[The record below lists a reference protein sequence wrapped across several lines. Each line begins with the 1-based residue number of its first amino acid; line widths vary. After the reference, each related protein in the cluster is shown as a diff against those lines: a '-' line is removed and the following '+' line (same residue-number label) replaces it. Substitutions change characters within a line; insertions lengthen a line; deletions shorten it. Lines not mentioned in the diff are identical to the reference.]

1 MRRRDVL
8 LGGLAWAQLAGS
20 RNVLAQSPVPSTR
33 AAVVIGVNK
42 TGDLPV
48 LRAAVSG
55 ATAIANW
62 LISEGFEVKLIVD
75 KDGPVS
81 AAAIKREVTELVNR
95 GTLTQLVIYFS
106 GHGVAFGTSEFWL
119 LTGAPDDLNEA
130 VSVVECVDQASRS
143 AIPNVVII
151 CDACRSI
158 PDFDTS
164 LLHGTVIFPK
174 GSFVPGVQSPDV
186 DRFYATRPGSPAYE
200 VKLAADNYSGIYTE
214 TFLDAFRHPRAGMV
228 TKIGDVSVITNR
240 ALKSFLLDAVP
251 ARLQAAHSQVIQ
263 YPDSKLESSDST
275 YIGRALAEAS
285 VRLAPVGPPNVTI
298 AEIANHQFSLTGVG
312 PLGSLRNV
320 DPEDLARA
328 PAASEFS
335 ATQRALLE
343 AKKPASFETGCGFSV
358 TGATVRAAL
367 IAGAQNPEI
376 VSPGDAGDQPA
387 LVRIPQIYSRPVTVA
402 LVFGDGAGTVLAA
415 LPGFVGSVA
424 VEGGHVSS
432 VTYSPSRNSDHW
444 DEYEAAGKRIDEL
457 RALVATSAQFGVFRI
472 EGDRESRKAASSRLA
487 SQIRVL
493 KAVDPTLGIYAA
505 YAYADA
511 NVPEQVRS
519 VQSYMRS
526 ELGVDLF
533 DVALLADSL
542 SGRRIE
548 GSLNAMV
555 VPFCPMLTQGW
566 QLLRVREVTLAED
579 VQRAREDLQ
588 PGLWTTFGP
597 RGMEFIGRAI
607 QSAKSTRL
615 Q

>member
-8 LGGLAWAQLAGS
+8 LGSLAWAQLAAS
-20 RNVLAQSPVPSTR
+20 RNVLAQPTGPSTR

-48 LRAAVSG
+48 LQAAVSG
-55 ATAIANW
+55 ATSIANW
-62 LISEGFEVKLIVD
+62 LTGEGFEVKLILD
-75 KDGPVS
+75 TNGPVT
-81 AAAIKREVTELVNR
+81 ADAIKREVTSLVNR

-119 LTGAPDDLNEA
+119 LTGAPDDLGEA

-143 AIPNVVII
+143 AIANVVII

-158 PDFDTS
+158 PDFETS
-164 LLHGTVIFPK
+164 LLHGTVLFPK
-174 GSFVPGVQSPDV
+174 GGLVPGVQSPEV

-200 VKLAADNYSGIYTE
+200 VRLAANNYRGIYTE

-228 TKIGDVSVITNR
+228 TKIGDVNVVTNR
-240 ALKSFLLDAVP
+240 ALKAFLLDAVP

-275 YIGRALAEAS
+275 YVGRALAEAS
-285 VRLAPVGPPNVTI
+285 VRLAPVAPPNITI
-298 AEIANHQFSLTGVG
+298 ADIANHQFSRTSVG
-312 PLGSLRNV
+312 ALGALR
-320 DPEDLARA
+320 DIAPEDLARA

-335 ATQRALLE
+335 TTQRALLE
-343 AKKPASFETGCGFSV
+343 AKKPASFEAGCGFFV
-358 TGATVRAAL
+358 TGATVRAAW
-367 IAGAQNPEI
+367 IAGEQNSEV
-376 VSPGDAGDQPA
+376 VSPGDGREQPA
-387 LVRIPQIYSRPVTVA
+387 LVRIPQSYSRPVTVA
-402 LVFGDGAGTVLAA
+402 LVFGDGSGTVLAA
-415 LPGFVGSVA
+415 LPGFIGSVA
-424 VEGGHVSS
+424 VEGGHVAG
-432 VTYSPSRNSDHW
+432 VTYSPSRNSEHW
-444 DEYEAAGKRIDEL
+444 GEYGAAGKRIDEL
-457 RALVATSAQFGVFRI
+457 RALVAASAQFGVFRI

-487 SQIRVL
+487 NQIRVL

-511 NVPEQVRS
+511 NIPEQVRS
-519 VQSYMRS
+519 VQSHMRND
-526 ELGVDLF
+526 LGIDLF

-542 SGRRIE
+542 RGRRIE

-555 VPFCPMLTQGW
+555 APFCPMMTQGW

-579 VQRAREDLQ
+579 VQRARENLRS
-588 PGLWTTFGP
+588 GLWTTLGP